1 MQSGAT
7 GVSGFKLDENI
18 PPEGAAIFLSAGHD
32 CHTVYDEHLAGASDS
47 LIVNACNLEQR
58 ILVTLD
64 LDFSDVRRYP
74 PGSHPGIIVLR
85 APRRTKHT
93 ILRLLIRISHLL
105 QTQSVSGRLWIVD
118 ESRVRIR

>member
-1 MQSGAT
+1 MQSAAADL
-7 GVSGFKLDENI
+7 SSFKLDENV

-32 CHTVYDEHLAGASDS
+32 CHTVYDERLAGANDS
-47 LIVNACNLEQR
+47 VIATTCNVEQR
-58 ILVTLD
+58 ILITMD

-74 PGSHPGIIVLR
+74 PKSHPGIIVLR
-85 APRRTKHT
+85 APKGTKHT

-105 QTQSVSGRLWIVD
+105 QTQPVSGHLWIVD

>member
-1 MQSGAT
+1 MQSRAT
-7 GVSGFKLDENI
+7 DPSGFKLDENV
-18 PPEGAAIFLSAGHD
+18 PPEGAAIFQSAGHD
-32 CHTVYDEHLAGASDS
+32 CHTVYDEHLAGANDS
-47 LIVNACNLEQR
+47 LMAKACNLEQR

-85 APRRTKHT
+85 APKATKHT

-105 QTQSVSGRLWIVD
+105 RTQPVKGRLWIVD